1 MLKII
6 FSINMK
12 FSIENQDNV
21 VIFKLKNV
29 NLDSEISAQL
39 KAKLLILIQPDIEAL
54 IIDLTNVEY
63 VDSSGLGAL
72 LLAQR
77 QIKEFGMT
85 IILAGVSESVQSMFK
100 ISQIHDVFL
109 YADDIEDALD
119 RYVA

>member
-1 MLKII
+1 
-6 FSINMK
+6 MK

>member
-1 MLKII
+1 
-6 FSINMK
+6 MK

-21 VIFKLKNV
+21 VIFQLKNL

-77 QIKEFGMT
+77 QMKEFDMT
-85 IILAGVSESVQSMFK
+85 IILVGVTENVQSMFR

-109 YADDIEDALD
+109 YADTIQEAIDNYIDQ
-119 RYVA
+119 

>member
-1 MLKII
+1 
-6 FSINMK
+6 MK

-21 VIFKLKNV
+21 VIFQLKNL

-77 QIKEFGMT
+77 QMKEFGMT
-85 IILAGVSESVQSMFK
+85 IILVGVSENVQSMFR

-109 YADDIEDALD
+109 YADTIRDALD
-119 RYVA
+119 NYTD

>member
-1 MLKII
+1 
-6 FSINMK
+6 MK

-21 VIFKLKNV
+21 VIFQLKNL

-39 KAKLLILIQPDIEAL
+39 KAKLLILIQPDIDAL

-77 QIKEFGMT
+77 QMKEFGMT
-85 IILAGVSESVQSMFK
+85 IILVGVTENVQSMFR

-109 YADDIEDALD
+109 YADSIQDAIEKYID
-119 RYVA
+119 

>member
-1 MLKII
+1 
-6 FSINMK
+6 MK

-21 VIFKLKNV
+21 VIFQLKNL

-77 QIKEFGMT
+77 QMKEFGMT
-85 IILAGVSESVQSMFK
+85 IILVGVTENVQSMFR

-109 YADDIEDALD
+109 YADTIQDAIEKYID
-119 RYVA
+119 

>member
-1 MLKII
+1 
-6 FSINMK
+6 MK

-21 VIFKLKNV
+21 IIFQLKNL

-77 QIKEFGMT
+77 QMKEFGMT
-85 IILAGVSESVQSMFK
+85 IILVGVSENVQSMFR

-109 YADDIEDALD
+109 YADTIKDALD
-119 RYVA
+119 RYIG